1 VPGDAHSTLVT
12 MDVLMGLCAHCEDAL
27 GLVQESGVVVD
38 VVAMLREL
46 GQRVPRRASN
56 TQLAAMARACALVTM
71 LVGQGQGSTGGA
83 RSPASLSSVG
93 RGSPRGCEFG
103 CGRGGWRSLGGEKGR
118 KKI

>member
-1 VPGDAHSTLVT
+1 MTFGDRVRAKRQRNKGDMHKRMV
-12 MDVLMGLCAHCEDAL
+12 
-27 GLVQESGVVVD
+27 VVVD

-83 RSPASLSSVG
+83 RSPASLPSVG

-103 CGRGGWRSLGGEKGR
+103 CGRGGWGSLGGEKGR
-118 KKI
+118 KKR